1 MDKNN
6 ENKLFEILRV
16 SRRLEEIFK
25 PLPILTW
32 QNKFN
37 HILNPSYLKQIRD
50 IEEVNKKL
58 NAGFNG
64 SNNFYIDLQKV
75 TDSLQK
81 TYKILE
87 AAQKE
92 LNERNIDTETV
103 LNLPIVEFVN
113 LYSLSGKSGLSF
125 ADVVED
131 SLKLFGNVTYEQA
144 VTYLELLN
152 SRKKQVIKNE
162 VESFP
167 IDDNFPENLKCFEE
181 SIGAYIKIKLEEYEK
196 GELKLKN
203 EEKNLLRALKNNR
216 YISNKELAKTLDY
229 SERGVEEL
237 CAKIR
242 RKFEIDFIEDKT
254 AKRQVLVEL
263 AKYIDL

>member
-1 MDKNN
+1 MDKNK
-6 ENKLFEILRV
+6 ENKLFETLRV
-16 SRRLEEIFK
+16 SRRLEEILK
-25 PLPILTW
+25 PLPIFDL
-32 QNKFN
+32 QNKLNNLF
-37 HILNPSYLKQIRD
+37 NPSYLKQINANG
-50 IEEVNKKL
+50 EFNKKL
-58 NAGFNG
+58 AADPTFINDFQRI
-64 SNNFYIDLQKV
+64 S
-75 TDSLQK
+75 DSLHK
-81 TYKILE
+81 TYKIIE
-87 AAQKE
+87 ASQKE

-167 IDDNFPENLKCFEE
+167 LDANLTENLKCFEE
-181 SIGAYIKIKLEEYEK
+181 SIGAYIKIKLEEYKK
-196 GELKLKN
+196 GEINLKN
-203 EEKNLLRALKNNR
+203 EEKNLLRALKKNR

-237 CAKIR
+237 CAKVR
-242 RKFEIDFIEDKT
+242 RNFEMDFIEKKT
-254 AKRQVLVEL
+254 AKRQALVEL
-263 AKYIDL
+263 AKYIEL

>member
-1 MDKNN
+1 MDKNK
-6 ENKLFEILRV
+6 EKKLFEIF
-16 SRRLEEIFK
+16 SGFRRFEEIFK
-25 PLPILTW
+25 PPPIFGL
-32 QNKFN
+32 QNK
-37 HILNPSYLKQIRD
+37 LNNIFYPSYLKQINAVD
-50 IEEVNKKL
+50 EVNKKL
-58 NAGFNG
+58 AADFGFTN
-64 SNNFYIDLQKV
+64 DLKRI
-75 TDSLQK
+75 TDSLNE
-81 TYKILE
+81 TYKIIE

-152 SRKKQVIKNE
+152 SRKNQVIKNE
-162 VESFP
+162 VKSFT
-167 IDDNFPENLKCFEE
+167 IDNNLTKNLKCFEE

-196 GELKLKN
+196 GEINLKN
-203 EEKNLLRALKNNR
+203 EEKNLLRALKKNR

-237 CAKIR
+237 CARIR
-242 RKFEIDFIEDKT
+242 RKFEMDSIEDKN
-254 AKRQVLVEL
+254 AKRQALVEL
-263 AKYIDL
+263 ANYIEL

>member
-1 MDKNN
+1 MDNDK
-6 ENKLFEILRV
+6 EKKLFDTLGGI
-16 SRRLEEIFK
+16 RRLGEIFK
-25 PLPILTW
+25 PLPIFDL
-32 QNKFN
+32 QNK
-37 HILNPSYLKQIRD
+37 LNNIFYPSYLKQID
-50 IEEVNKKL
+50 AIGELNKKL
-58 NAGFNG
+58 AASSTFINDF
-64 SNNFYIDLQKV
+64 KRV
-75 TDSLQK
+75 TDSLHK
-81 TYKILE
+81 TYKIIE

-92 LNERNIDTETV
+92 LNERNIDTEAV
-103 LNLPIVEFVN
+103 LNLPIVEFVK

-131 SLKLFGNVTYEQA
+131 SLKLFGNVSYEQA

-167 IDDNFPENLKCFEE
+167 IDDNLHKNLKCFEE

-196 GELKLKN
+196 GEINLKN
-203 EEKNLLRALKNNR
+203 EEKNLLIALKKNR

-242 RKFEIDFIEDKT
+242 RKFEMEFIEKKT
-254 AKRQVLVEL
+254 AKRQALFEL
-263 AKYIDL
+263 AKHIEL

>member
-1 MDKNN
+1 MDKNK
-6 ENKLFEILRV
+6 ENKLFEILRA
-16 SRRLEEIFK
+16 SRRLQEIFK

-32 QNKFN
+32 QNKLN
-37 HILNPSYLKQIRD
+37 NILNPSYLKQIRD

-58 NAGFNG
+58 NASFNG
-64 SNNFYIDLQKV
+64 INNFYIDLQRV
-75 TDSLQK
+75 TDSLHK
-81 TYKILE
+81 TYKIIE

-92 LNERNIDTETV
+92 LNDRNIDTETV
-103 LNLPIVEFVN
+103 LNLPIVQLVN

-125 ADVVED
+125 ADLVED

-162 VESFP
+162 VKSLT
-167 IDDNFPENLKCFEE
+167 IDDNLPEDLKCFEE
-181 SIGAYIKIKLEEYEK
+181 SIRYYIEIKLMEYEK
-196 GELKLKN
+196 GEINLKN
-203 EEKNLLRALKNNR
+203 EEKNLLRALKKNR

-229 SERGVEEL
+229 SERGIEEL

-242 RKFEIDFIEDKT
+242 RKFEMDFIEKKT
-254 AKRQVLVEL
+254 SKRQALVEL
-263 AKYIDL
+263 ARYIKF